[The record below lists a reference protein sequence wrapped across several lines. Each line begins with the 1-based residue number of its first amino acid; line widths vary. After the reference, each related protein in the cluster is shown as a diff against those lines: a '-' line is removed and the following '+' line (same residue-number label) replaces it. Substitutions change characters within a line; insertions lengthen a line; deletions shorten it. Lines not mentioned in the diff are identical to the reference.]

1 MNDSQEMLG
10 TLFSVEFVDGNDDED
25 RCPGTLHD
33 RRREGNRMSYTQSE
47 ADADLQSDIIE
58 RLRSMLDVG
67 LDKGDERKLV
77 DIIKQLAVIAVRESQ
92 SES

>member
-1 MNDSQEMLG
+1 
-10 TLFSVEFVDGNDDED
+10 
-25 RCPGTLHD
+25 
-33 RRREGNRMSYTQSE
+33 MSYTQSE